1 MHQLR
6 QIQRLLIR
14 LNMAILMALTVVVMP
29 VAAQE
34 SALDIKQVMVADD
47 AGSLWLSYGPKTTFA
62 YSFWYQGQSG
72 IKADWTLPTGY
83 SLGTLRLPALSE
95 TGDRGS
101 PTFTF
106 SHDSRLLQ
114 QIIVEDGANT
124 DISSIT
130 LRLTYGSCADTCM
143 QQTGHAT
150 LDLRAESLPSIDT
163 KSLPVRKRGIW
174 ARADGKSLSIG
185 MHKKYNNDG
194 RVDRAFFL
202 PLDPMLIDGP
212 APLRLAPFKETG
224 FFSSF
229 ALKSPV
235 AADALIKGVLVL
247 DKPDDGGLEFYVVM
261 PKNDFAR
268 AATMSEMP
276 EASLSPKSSLSDA
289 LPSYVIAIVLA
300 LIGGLI
306 LNVMPCVFPILA
318 LKVFSVI
325 KSSASLEAEI
335 KKDALA
341 YTFGVIASFAL
352 LAGVLIAI
360 RSAGIGAGWGYQLQ
374 SPTFVLVMALIFF
387 VMGLNFLGVFEVP
400 GFLSGAGQSLTGRK
414 GARGSFFTG
423 VLATLVAAPCTAP
436 FMVTAVAFALAQ
448 PPLMAISIFMAL
460 GLGLSLPYL
469 LIGYV
474 PATRRFFP
482 KAGAWMVTFRS
493 FLAFPMFATM
503 VWMVWILSIQSG
515 STGVLLALTPMVL
528 IAFAIWVSRV
538 LTGLPKSLIIVLS
551 AIAVLY
557 ALSTIK
563 PVAKHM
569 PRGAMQVAS
578 SDKSMIGA
586 MEVIPFSE
594 EKLTSLRIEGKNVF
608 VHHWAA
614 WCMVCLMH
622 ENLVFSQDDFQS
634 FLRDNTIV
642 FMMADRTNNDP
653 ELIAFMEKAYG
664 RSSQP
669 IDVFYSHD
677 LSVKPIVFPTLFTTG
692 KVTEIM
698 RATLKGK

>member
-1 MHQLR
+1 MR
-6 QIQRLLIR
+6 QPRKFRDLLIT
-14 LNMAILMALTVVVMP
+14 LNMVILMALTGVTP
-29 VAAQE
+29 VTAQE
-34 SALDIKQVMVADD
+34 SALDLKQVMVADD
-47 AGSLWLSYGPKTTFA
+47 AASLWLTYSPKTSSA

-72 IKADWTLPTGY
+72 IKADWTLPAGY
-83 SLGTLRLPALSE
+83 SLGTLRLPALTE
-95 TGDRGS
+95 TGDRWN

-106 SHDSRLLQ
+106 AQGSQLLQ
-114 QIIVEDGANT
+114 QIIVEDGAKA
-124 DISSIT
+124 DISSIA
-130 LRLTYGSCADTCM
+130 LELTYGSCADTCV
-143 QQTGHAT
+143 QQTDRAT
-150 LDLRAESLPSIDT
+150 LGQRAKPLPTVDNESMQI
-163 KSLPVRKRGIW
+163 RKRGIW
-174 ARADGKSLSIG
+174 ARANGKTLSIG
-185 MHKKYNNDG
+185 LHKNYNKDG

-202 PLDPMLIDGP
+202 PLDPMLTDAP

-235 AADALIKGVLVL
+235 AADALVKGILIL
-247 DKPDDGGLEFYVVM
+247 DKPDGDGLETYMVM
-261 PKNDFAR
+261 PKNDFGR
-268 AATMSEMP
+268 ASIMSETP
-276 EASLSPKSSLSDA
+276 ETSQSAGLA
-289 LPSYVIAIVLA
+289 SYVMAIVLA

-325 KSSASLEAEI
+325 KSSTSLEAEI
-335 KKDALA
+335 RKDATA
-341 YTFGVIASFAL
+341 YTLGVITSFAL

-360 RSAGIGAGWGYQLQ
+360 RAAGIGAGWGYQLQ

-387 VMGLNFLGVFEVP
+387 VMGLNFLGVFEIP
-400 GFLSGAGQSLTGRK
+400 GFLSGSGQSLTGKK

-423 VLATLVAAPCTAP
+423 VLATVVAAPCTAP

-469 LIGYV
+469 LIGFV

-493 FLAFPMFATM
+493 FLAFPMFATV

-528 IAFAIWVSRV
+528 IAFAFWIAKV
-538 LTGLPKSLIIVLS
+538 LTGAPKALIITLS
-551 AIAVLY
+551 AFAVLY
-557 ALSTIK
+557 ALSSVN
-563 PVAKHM
+563 PVPKHM
-569 PRGAMQVAS
+569 PRDAMQLVS
-578 SDKSMIGA
+578 SDKTMIGA

-608 VHHWAA
+608 IHHWAA
-614 WCMVCLMH
+614 WCMICLMH

-634 FLRDNTIV
+634 FLRDNNIV

-653 ELIAFMEKAYG
+653 ELVAFMEKAYG

-677 LSVKPIVFPTLFTTG
+677 LSVKPVVFPTLFTTG

-698 RATLKGK
+698 RTTLKEK